1 MVSTVKYYGFK
12 DIELFRRKPF
22 HWLVIA
28 ILLIIVIAYEPEYT
42 LLGLSL
48 LYVISG
54 PVLTFVLLRRRR
66 TAKPFVP
73 EEKTA

>member
-22 HWLVIA
+22 RWLVIA
-28 ILLIIVIAYEPEYT
+28 ILLIIVIAYEPEF
-42 LLGLSL
+42 SL
-48 LYVISG
+48 FGIFFLYAISG

-66 TAKPFVP
+66 VSKSFMP